1 MHFLLKLEKRNL
13 NTANTEN
20 TGFALDL
27 QLGEAF
33 AVISVFAVFNSY
45 FRFNLLHLSN
55 QANKASI
62 FYPSAGQ
69 SPLQF

>member
-33 AVISVFAVFNSY
+33 AVIAVPAVFNY
-45 FRFNLLHLSN
+45 CT
-55 QANKASI
+55 I
-62 FYPSAGQ
+62 
-69 SPLQF
+69 